1 MVAATLVIMAL
12 VVGLGIG
19 VTVLAVRSKREEVR
33 ASRPHIVTPNSSPNG
48 LKSAA

>member
-19 VTVLAVRSKREEVR
+19 VTVMAVRSKREEVR
-33 ASRPHIVTPNSSPNG
+33 ASRPHIVTPPTPRQPG
-48 LKSAA
+48 QPA

>member
-33 ASRPHIVTPNSSPNG
+33 ASRPHIVTPPTHHQN
-48 LKSAA
+48 A